1 MLYQHEGKQSF
12 RKLFVGNKNTV
23 FLTYLALNQAK
34 MQQGW
39 PVWAN
44 SF

>member
-1 MLYQHEGKQSF
+1 MLAHSEWKAF
-12 RKLFVGNKNTV
+12 FANKSPV

-34 MQQGW
+34 MQQGC

-44 SF
+44 SL